1 MYICIYIYLLFIHIL
16 ICIHL
21 YICRYIHIPT
31 YMYVHIYLSIY
42 IYIYICRYIH
52 ILTYMYIYAYLSA
65 LYTYVRIYI
74 PQPLHL
80 PFHRRHRQH
89 HEFSLHQ
96 QRVTGKRSFRSFC
109 SWELYKWERRDQ
121 GAERGCEG
129 AGGIEKLM
137 IFQTC

>member
-1 MYICIYIYLLFIHIL
+1 MYIYIFIICIYVNMHTFIYMS
-16 ICIHL
+16 L
-21 YICRYIHIPT
+21 YIHTYVHVCTYIPQYIH
-31 YMYVHIYLSIY
+31 

>member
-1 MYICIYIYLLFIHIL
+1 MYIYIFIIYIYINMYTFIYMS
-16 ICIHL
+16 L
-21 YICRYIHIPT
+21 YIHTYVHVCTYIPQYIH
-31 YMYVHIYLSIY
+31 

-65 LYTYVRIYI
+65 LYTCVRIYI

-96 QRVTGKRSFRSFC
+96 QRVTGKRSFRSSC
-109 SWELYKWERRDQ
+109 SWELYTWERRDQ
-121 GAERGCEG
+121 RAERRCEG
-129 AGGIEKLM
+129 EGEIEKLM